1 MTATAATVAST
12 ATDEE
17 IASVEEQFR
26 LLFVRVRAVWKE
38 AAAAV
43 HPDLQPVGYK
53 ILSAIVRRG
62 RMHAGAIADAL
73 EIDKSVVSRQV
84 KQLESLGLA
93 QSVADPNDGRARFI
107 EATPA
112 AIESIGQKGSRM
124 QRQLYEQLRTWSGDD
139 VASLARLLERLTTDV
154 FAPVASDDSET
165 SADSETSVDSKTS
178 ADD

>member
-1 MTATAATVAST
+1 MTATAATPTRT
-12 ATDEE
+12 ATDDE
-17 IASVEEQFR
+17 IASVEEQLR

-62 RMHAGAIADAL
+62 RMHAGAIAESL

-84 KQLESLGLA
+84 RHLEQLGLA
-93 QSVADPNDGRARFI
+93 QSVADPSDRRARFI

-112 AIESIGQKGSRM
+112 AAESVGQKGSRM
-124 QRQLYEQLRTWSGDD
+124 QQQLYGQLRNWPAHD
-139 VASLARLLERLTTDV
+139 VDELARLLGRLTSEV
-154 FAPVASDDSET
+154 VAPGAG
-165 SADSETSVDSKTS
+165 SAA
-178 ADD
+178 ADRD

>member
-1 MTATAATVAST
+1 MTATAATVTRT

-17 IASVEEQFR
+17 IASVEEQLR

-62 RMHAGAIADAL
+62 RMHAGAIAEAL

-84 KQLESLGLA
+84 KQLEALGLA
-93 QSVADPNDGRARFI
+93 QSVADPDDGRARFI

-112 AIESIGQKGSRM
+112 AIESVGQKGSRM
-124 QRQLYEQLRTWSGDD
+124 QRQLYEQLRTWSGED
-139 VASLARLLERLTTDV
+139 VDTLARLLGRLTAGV
-154 FAPVASDDSET
+154 VVPAASGEASP
-165 SADSETSVDSKTS
+165 S

>member
-1 MTATAATVAST
+1 MTPTAPAAART

-17 IASVEEQFR
+17 IASVEEQLR

-53 ILSAIVRRG
+53 ILSAIVHRG

-112 AIESIGQKGSRM
+112 AIETVGHKGSRM
-124 QRQLYEQLRTWSGDD
+124 QRQLYSQLRTWSGED
-139 VASLARLLERLTTDV
+139 VDTLAKLLGRLSADV
-154 FAPVASDDSET
+154 VAPSATSASDD
-165 SADSETSVDSKTS
+165 
-178 ADD
+178 